1 MSNILRVVFALA
13 LVLSTVAPTLAHQSS
28 YNGPVVLES
37 AHPDLVQGQMTLRG
51 HFGMRSLTV
60 WLGDDRLDIVR
71 HTTDE
76 IVVLLP
82 NHITPGSYDLIVARN
97 RLANQLDQMS
107 VAIGLYGVSGGG
119 SGTVGPR
126 GPAGPQGPAGPAGPQ
141 GPGGPAGAQGPA
153 GPAGAQG
160 PAGPSGPQGPAGPAG
175 AQGPAGLSGYTTTLS
190 DLSPIIVPNSGLA
203 TVVTNCPAG
212 TRVFSAFLF
221 MEVNGSR
228 RPIPLPVTGYVS
240 GPGQWTF
247 LVHNPTSLVVVADVR
262 HGAVCAVA
270 N

>member
-1 MSNILRVVFALA
+1 MSNILRVAFALA
-13 LVLSTVAPTLAHQSS
+13 LVLAVVTPTLAHDSG

-37 AHPDLVQGQMTLRG
+37 AHPDLGQGQMTLRG

-71 HTTDE
+71 RTTDE

-82 NHITPGSYDLIVARN
+82 NHVAPGSYDLIVAHS
-97 RLANQLDQMS
+97 RLTNQYDQMS
-107 VAIGLYGVSGGG
+107 VAIGLYGVSG
-119 SGTVGPR
+119 VGPR

-153 GPAGAQG
+153 GPTGAQGPAGPAGAQG
-160 PAGPSGPQGPAGPAG
+160 PAGPTGL
-175 AQGPAGLSGYTTTLS
+175 QGPAGLSGYTTTLS
-190 DLSPIIVPNSGLA
+190 DLSPIIVPNTGLA

-212 TRVFSAFLF
+212 TKVFSAFLF
-221 MEVNGSR
+221 MEASGIR

-247 LVHNPTSLVVVADVR
+247 IVDNPGAFVFATNVR

>member
-1 MSNILRVVFALA
+1 MSNILRVVLALA

-28 YNGPVVLES
+28 YNGQVVLES

-82 NHITPGSYDLIVARN
+82 NHVTPGSYDLIVARS
-97 RLANQLDQMS
+97 RVANQFDQMS
-107 VAIGLYGVSGGG
+107 VAIALNGGSGGG

-141 GPGGPAGAQGPA
+141 GPGGAAGAQGPA
-153 GPAGAQG
+153 GPAGA
-160 PAGPSGPQGPAGPAG
+160 AG
-175 AQGPAGLSGYTTTLS
+175 AQGPAGAAGPAGPQGAAGLSGYE
-190 DLSPIIVPNSGLA
+190 
-203 TVVTNCPAG
+203 VVTIATTVNLGGLVGTQSVVVNCSSANTVLSG
-212 TRVFSAFLF
+212 FIYRVPGGIRHPFPPG
-221 MEVNGSR
+221 VDW
-228 RPIPLPVTGYVS
+228 TGWPS
-240 GPGQWTF
+240 GRNQWTF
-247 LVHNPTSLVVVADVR
+247 FLRNATSGGYTDPVEAGV
-262 HGAVCAVA
+262 VCA
-270 N
+270 NTN

>member
-1 MSNILRVVFALA
+1 MSNILRVAFALA
-13 LVLSTVAPTLAHQSS
+13 LVLAVVTPTLAHDAG

-37 AHPDLVQGQMTLRG
+37 AHPDLGQGQMTLRG

-71 HTTDE
+71 RTTDE

-82 NHITPGSYDLIVARN
+82 NHVAPGSYDLIVAHS
-97 RLANQLDQMS
+97 RLTNQYDQMS
-107 VAIGLYGVSGGG
+107 VAIGLNGVSGD
-119 SGTVGPR
+119 R

-153 GPAGAQG
+153 GPAG
-160 PAGPSGPQGPAGPAG
+160 P
-175 AQGPAGLSGYTTTLS
+175 QGPAGLSGYTTTLS
-190 DLSPIIVPNSGLA
+190 DLSPIIVPNTGLA

-212 TRVFSAFLF
+212 TKVFSAFLF
-221 MEVNGSR
+221 MEASGIR

-247 LVHNPTSLVVVADVR
+247 IVDNPGAFVFATNVR

>member
-13 LVLSTVAPTLAHQSS
+13 LVLSTVTPTLAHQSS

-82 NHITPGSYDLIVARN
+82 NHVTPGSYDLIVARS
-97 RLANQLDQMS
+97 RLANQYDQMS
-107 VAIGLYGVSGGG
+107 VAIGLYGGGG

-153 GPAGAQG
+153 GPAG
-160 PAGPSGPQGPAGPAG
+160 PAGAQGPAGPAG
-175 AQGPAGLSGYTTTLS
+175 PQGPAGLSGYTTTLS

-203 TVVTNCPAG
+203 MVVTNCPAG
-212 TRVFSAFLF
+212 TRIFSAFLF
-221 MEVNGSR
+221 MELSGVR
-228 RPIPLPVTGYVS
+228 RAIPLPVASYVS

-247 LVHNPTSLVVVADVR
+247 IVDNPTSAVFTTNVR